1 MSTAASVPA
10 LEITDLTVYYG
21 PVRGVEGV
29 SLRVGSE
36 EIVALLGANGAG
48 KSTVLK
54 AISGLVKPRSGQIRV
69 FGDELGSMRAHKRVT
84 AGVVH
89 VPEGRHILGTL
100 SVRDNLLLG
109 TYGHRARR
117 SSRVARIDEVLELFP
132 LLRPHLG
139 KLAGMLSGGEQQI
152 LALARGV
159 LSQPRLLLV
168 DEPSLGLAPQMVD
181 AVYDQMQAV
190 AAQGTPVLLVEQNV
204 SLALEVAQH
213 AYVLAQGSIAV
224 EGRTEDL
231 VDDDRVVAAYL
242 GTSGDGTDVPALPG

>member
-1 MSTAASVPA
+1 MAAPA
-10 LEITDLTVYYG
+10 LHVEDLTVYYG

-29 SLRVGSE
+29 NLELAGD

-54 AISGLVKPRSGQIRV
+54 AISGLVKARSGKV
-69 FGDELGSMRAHKRVT
+69 HLFGEELGSLRPHQRVGK
-84 AGVVH
+84 GVVQ

-109 TYGHRARR
+109 TYSQRGGGRTR
-117 SSRVARIDEVLELFP
+117 SASVDEVLELFP
-132 LLRPHLG
+132 LLRPHVG

-159 LSQPRLLLV
+159 LSKPRLLMV

-181 AVYDQMQAV
+181 IVYDQLRAIV
-190 AAQGTPVLLVEQNV
+190 DHGTPVLLVEQNV
-204 SLALEVAQH
+204 TLALEAASR
-213 AYVLAQGSIAV
+213 AYVLAQGSVALD
-224 EGRTEDL
+224 GRAEDL
-231 VDDDRVVAAYL
+231 ADDDRVTAAYL
-242 GTSGDGTDVPALPG
+242 GTSPREAADPAAAPPA